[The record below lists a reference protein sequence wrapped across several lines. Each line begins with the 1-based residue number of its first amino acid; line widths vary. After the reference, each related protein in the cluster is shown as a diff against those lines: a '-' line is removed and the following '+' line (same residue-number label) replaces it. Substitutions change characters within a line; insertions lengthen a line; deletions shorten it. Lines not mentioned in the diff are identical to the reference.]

1 MKETMS
7 CAAALPQT
15 YSLKELVQGEK
26 VKVYGRYRFLE
37 NEAISCDF
45 TACGIEFTA
54 FCAGNVTMEVMSSV
68 PTYGKAPEE
77 PAVCYYTVWVDGVRR
92 DFRRTE
98 TDPRE
103 NGVCVQGEAVLTL
116 AEDLPEG
123 RHTFRVLK
131 QSSVL
136 RCITELRSI
145 SLAGVFEDRPA
156 DNKVLVEFIGDSL
169 CSGTGNLG
177 SPDVGGYNAMF
188 EDGTQAF
195 PYMTADE
202 LGADWSIV
210 SRPGIGM
217 AFCAGGKDP
226 NNMSR
231 IYHLQCFWRS
241 NAVEYEVGRIP
252 SLVVIYLGNN
262 DDSHIV
268 ADPGKGVAYDAAY
281 RALVDTVRKNY
292 GEDTPLLLL
301 VGTTLSDV
309 SKEVTR
315 KIAVDYPNVKV
326 VPFTWHKSGYGNHPT
341 TEEHRIEKE
350 QFIPVLQELYPN
362 LFPAK

>member
-1 MKETMS
+1 METKMG
-7 CAAALPQT
+7 CAAVLPQT
-15 YSLKELVQGEK
+15 YTLKELVDAGK
-26 VKVYGRYRFLE
+26 VKTYGRGIFLE
-37 NEAISCDF
+37 NEALSCDF
-45 TACGIEFTA
+45 TACGIEFA
-54 FCAGNVTMEVMSSV
+54 ANCSGKVTMEVMSSV
-68 PTYGKAPEE
+68 PTYGKEPES
-77 PAVCYYTVWVDGVRR
+77 PAVCYYTVWVDGVRK
-92 DFRRTE
+92 DQRRTE

-103 NGVCVQGEAVLTL
+103 NGVCVEGEATMTL

-145 SLAGVFEDRPA
+145 SLAGTFEDRPA
-156 DNKVLVEFIGDSL
+156 DKDVLIEFIGDSL
-169 CSGTGNLG
+169 SSGTGNLG

-188 EDGTQAF
+188 EDGTNAF
-195 PYMTADE
+195 TFMAADE

-241 NAVEYEVGRIP
+241 NTREYEVGRIP
-252 SLVVIYLGNN
+252 NLVVIYLGNN

-292 GEDTPLLLL
+292 GESTPLLLM

-315 KIAVDYPNVKV
+315 KIAADYPCVKIT
-326 VPFTWHKSGYGNHPT
+326 PFTWHKSGYGNHPT
-341 TEEHRIEKE
+341 IEEHKIEKDD
-350 QFIPVLQELYPN
+350 FIPILREFYPE
-362 LFPAK
+362 LFPVK